1 MFELGIISDEI
12 GQDFEQSCKLIRE
25 WGLSHVEIRTMWGK
39 NILELTE
46 LELKQ
51 VDEIITKYNLTV
63 TAIAS
68 PVFKSPRDSTPK
80 DVDGDFQL
88 SGFEDFDG
96 QLKLIRKAAE
106 LCKRFKTDKI
116 RIFTFWREPWTDELA
131 QDVADKLIEAT
142 TVARDLGVI
151 LAVENEPVCVVGNG
165 KELAALFDVIR
176 QKAAPDIRAHI
187 GILWDPGNASHGG
200 EEIPFPDGYTLLQ
213 KDEIVHVHLKD
224 TIVDA
229 EGNRKLVPLG
239 VGTIDY
245 EEQLRQLKAD
255 RFSGV
260 LVLEPHYHPE
270 GMSQEDAALAC
281 VRAAQESLDAAFA

>member
-1 MFELGIISDEI
+1 MYELGIISDEI
-12 GQDFEQSCKLIRE
+12 GQDLDHACKLIRE
-25 WGLSHVEIRTMWGK
+25 WGLSHVELRTMWGK

-46 LELKQ
+46 PELKR
-51 VDEIITKYNLTV
+51 VDEIITKHDLTV

-68 PVFKSPRDSTPK
+68 PVFKSPRDDTAR
-80 DVDGDFQL
+80 DVEGDFQL
-88 SGFEDFDG
+88 SGFETFEG
-96 QLKLIRKAAE
+96 QLSLISKAAAI
-106 LCKRFKTDKI
+106 CKRFNTNTI
-116 RIFTFWREPWTDELA
+116 RVFTFWREPWTDELA

-200 EEIPFPDGYTLLQ
+200 EEIPYPDGYNVLG

-229 EGNRKLVPLG
+229 DGNRQLVPLG
-239 VGTIDY
+239 KGTIDY
-245 EEQLRQLKAD
+245 EGQLRQLEAD
-255 RFSGV
+255 GFSGV
-260 LVLEPHYHPE
+260 LVLEPHYHPD

-281 VRAAQESLDAAFA
+281 VRAAQESLHAAFA